1 MLTEYPRVAKTP
13 SSDFIIAPHPAIKGL
28 HVATGDSGHGW
39 KFITTIGDMILDS
52 MEGKL
57 HKKLAEKWAWAEK
70 GPDNGAAA
78 RVGENPTELRHV
90 VRSRL

>member
-1 MLTEYPRVAKTP
+1 MSKTP
-13 SSDFIIAPHPAIKGL
+13 SSDFIIAPHPDIKGI

-52 MEGKL
+52 MQGTL
-57 HKKLAEKWAWAEK
+57 DKKLAERWAWTEK
-70 GPDNGAAA
+70 GPDNGAAPG
-78 RVGENPTELRHV
+78 VGGDPTELRYV